1 MWKMTHI
8 CHLPE
13 LILMEKDWQLLV
25 AAGQQE
31 IEEEEDGGNGNDGA
45 KGDDEEEDEEVF
57 DIEEINPT
65 FYKHMETQ
73 FFGYPQPGLEGENQ
87 IQGQDRFGEGKE
99 ERKFESY

>member
-1 MWKMTHI
+1 MMMWKMTHI
-8 CHLPE
+8 CHLHE

-65 FYKHMETQ
+65 FYKHMETPI
-73 FFGYPQPGLEGENQ
+73 FRLPSTWIGGRKSDTRARQ
-87 IQGQDRFGEGKE
+87 IW
-99 ERKFESY
+99 